1 MKKLIFFVLFFI
13 AFCCKCTA
21 QLFPTF
27 EPAHFRL
34 GLLYNH
40 PINHFGLYTKIWGG
54 NIHKETETCNFKT
67 SNVKIGAGLSYKFND
82 GNTIYV
88 GINKNYYYNI
98 INTSKASNN
107 ELVDFNNT
115 HKISFDVGI
124 SMKIDRLS
132 LLMMSDLL
140 NWESMIG
147 FSYQLHK

>member
-1 MKKLIFFVLFFI
+1 MN
-13 AFCCKCTA
+13 A

-34 GLLYNH
+34 GLLYNQ
-40 PINHFGLYTKIWGG
+40 PINHFGLYCKVWVG
-54 NIHKETETCNFKT
+54 NIHKETEMDYFKT

-82 GNTIYV
+82 DNTIYLGV
-88 GINKNYYYNI
+88 NKNYYYNV
-98 INTSKASNN
+98 INTSKALNN
-107 ELVDFNNT
+107 ELVDFNCI
-115 HKISFDVGI
+115 HKISFDIGV